1 MDSLLG
7 ALAAPRRLEIV
18 RLLWEGEEKS
28 AGDIHRA
35 LGRVS
40 FGAVSQHLGVLTRCG
55 VLGARA
61 DGRHRYYRV
70 RHERL
75 GALVEWLPSM
85 WNEALARLKLRAE
98 LEESRRG
105 PRPARTRRRR

>member
-40 FGAVSQHLGVLTRCG
+40 FGAISQHLGVLARCG

-61 DGRHRYYRV
+61 EGRRRYYRV
-70 RHERL
+70 QRERL
-75 GALVEWLPSM
+75 GALAEWLPSM
-85 WNEALARLKLRAE
+85 WNEALARLKLKAE

-105 PRPARTRRRR
+105 PRPARKRRRP

>member
-28 AGDIHRA
+28 AGDIHKA
-35 LGRVS
+35 LGAIS
-40 FGAVSQHLGVLTRCG
+40 FGAVSQHLGVLARCG

-61 DGRHRYYRV
+61 DGRRRYYRV
-70 RHERL
+70 RRERL
-75 GALVEWLPSM
+75 GALADWLPSM
-85 WNEALARLKLRAE
+85 WNDALHRLKWKAE

-105 PRPARTRRRR
+105 PRPSRERRRR